1 MTDAMISSPQ
11 PEFPDAVAR
20 RASPCTP
27 RELFCAL
34 FVDPEDSVHFLEP
47 AFRFVSHALDQA
59 QRWQAGELHVD
70 APALPNSVTPPA
82 ELPLHDAGALADA
95 LVTWARTALPTR
107 PEPPALEP
115 AASASAAAAHSSGSS
130 ARAGVFVYEQGG
142 YSYTNSPP
150 GPSSPDDSKPPAPPE
165 PAPASSWPVRVCR
178 EFAPVGLADGAW
190 LRGSALA
197 NRVETPLGMASLRQ
211 LMLRFGDPSSREA
224 YSLRYASLL
233 RSLGVPPES
242 ITRWD
247 FEASAPCTELS
258 FEHALLG
265 LALGFFASSF
275 GPEIVGFNLWMV
287 AVGPC
292 PLIESLL
299 PRLRAR
305 QACLR
310 YFDQLERAT
319 LLPLARRAFT
329 DLEADFAIDPSQGLH
344 DAALDDAR
352 FALRQRIARGFFAAH
367 RSYLRWHLAMLG
379 RNVPLSPRD
388 FVLEG
393 IQRKARFAAEHH
405 RDVRLAKLDVQALF
419 LQGRDGH
426 ERLLDRLAASPLI
439 TPGSPD
445 TSRFL
450 THTLSIDGPM
460 FDSFTAA
467 EKVDLAEW
475 IAELPTSKA
484 AARAAEEARPPRPV
498 PVPLAGSYTAPHDLD
513 SLRAFAFARY
523 AELSHNDLYFCFAN
537 SDLHPSVAL
546 FARAFVENVLSK
558 LALVFDRDPR
568 LGALSP
574 PPYSE
579 PLVAEI
585 VARQH
590 DRNVASR
597 KGPPG
602 ERSDPSRDIQSIFDG
617 CWLQGFADVSR
628 AGFEEYGWL
637 FRIYAS
643 EHGDGDIA
651 WNHSLIFR
659 KAFAELGGDVM
670 RPKTDRRLYQIF
682 DIGYGSLTTLAIA
695 LNTRRFMPE
704 ILGVNLGIEATG
716 VGGAYIENWKRAEGS
731 GAEWKALAARL
742 HNSIDNYADG
752 HTKWS
757 LAAVQAFL
765 QRVKDGAVGS
775 AELQAQWH
783 RIWRLWRCQDILTL
797 GTETERAA
805 LMEHFGL
812 KSLAPT

>member
-1 MTDAMISSPQ
+1 MTSAVTASPL
-11 PEFPDAVAR
+11 PEFPDSVPH
-20 RASPCTP
+20 RASACTP
-27 RELFCAL
+27 RELYVAL

-47 AFRFVSHALDQA
+47 AFRFVSHALEQA
-59 QRWQAGELHVD
+59 QRWQAGELGVD
-70 APALPNSVTPPA
+70 ALPITVTPPA
-82 ELPLHDAGALADA
+82 GLPLHDPGALVDA
-95 LVTWARTALPTR
+95 LVAWARTALPTR
-107 PEPPALEP
+107 PEPPA
-115 AASASAAAAHSSGSS
+115 
-130 ARAGVFVYEQGG
+130 
-142 YSYTNSPP
+142 
-150 GPSSPDDSKPPAPPE
+150 PE
-165 PAPASSWPVRVCR
+165 PPFASSWPVRVCR

-190 LRGSALA
+190 LRGSVLA

-247 FEASAPCTELS
+247 FEDSAPCTELS

-265 LALGFFASSF
+265 LSLGFFASSF

-292 PLIESLL
+292 PLIETLL
-299 PRLRAR
+299 PRLRSR

-329 DLEADFAIDPSQGLH
+329 DLEADFPGID
-344 DAALDDAR
+344 DEAR
-352 FALRQRIARGFFAAH
+352 IALRQRIARGFFAAH
-367 RSYLRWHLAMLG
+367 RSYRRWHLAMLG
-379 RNVPLSPRD
+379 RNVPLYPRD

-393 IQRKARFAAEHH
+393 VQRKARFAAEHH

-426 ERLLDRLAASPLI
+426 ERLLDRLANSPLI
-439 TPGSPD
+439 SPGSPS

-450 THTLSIDGPM
+450 THTLSIHGPM

-475 IAELPTSKA
+475 IAALPANKA
-484 AARAAEEARPPRPV
+484 AARAAEQTRPPRPE
-498 PVPLAGSYTAPHDLD
+498 PLPLAGEYTAPHDLD
-513 SLRAFAFARY
+513 SLRAFSFARY
-523 AELSHNDLYFCFAN
+523 AALSHNDLYFCFAN
-537 SDLHPSVAL
+537 SDLHPSIGL

-558 LALVFDRDPR
+558 LALVFERDPR

-574 PPYSE
+574 PNYSE
-579 PLVAEI
+579 PLVAEM

-602 ERSDPSRDIQSIFDG
+602 ERSDPAQDIQSIFDG

-643 EHGDGDIA
+643 EHGDGDLA

-659 KAFAELGGDVM
+659 KAFAELGSDVM
-670 RPKTDRRLYQIF
+670 LPKTDRRLYDIF
-682 DIGYGSLTTLAIA
+682 DIGYGSLTTLAVA

-757 LAAVQAFL
+757 LAAVQAFM
-765 QRVKDGAVGS
+765 QRVKDGAVGN
-775 AELQAQWH
+775 AELQGQWH

>member
-1 MTDAMISSPQ
+1 MTSTVTAFPL
-11 PEFPDAVAR
+11 PEFPDSVAHR
-20 RASPCTP
+20 TTPCTP

-47 AFRFVSHALDQA
+47 AFRFVVHALDQA
-59 QRWQAGELHVD
+59 QRWQAGELGGD
-70 APALPNSVTPPA
+70 AAALPISVTPPA

-95 LVTWARTALPTR
+95 LVTWARTALP
-107 PEPPALEP
+107 
-115 AASASAAAAHSSGSS
+115 
-130 ARAGVFVYEQGG
+130 
-142 YSYTNSPP
+142 
-150 GPSSPDDSKPPAPPE
+150 PE
-165 PAPASSWPVRVCR
+165 PAPPFASSWPVRVCR

-190 LRGSALA
+190 LRGSVLA

-224 YSLRYASLL
+224 YSVRYAALL

-247 FEASAPCTELS
+247 FEDSAPCTELS

-265 LALGFFASSF
+265 LAFGFFASSF
-275 GPEIVGFNLWMV
+275 GPEIVGFNLWMA

-292 PLIESLL
+292 PLIEALL

-305 QACLR
+305 DACLR
-310 YFDQLERAT
+310 YFDQLDRAA
-319 LLPLARRAFT
+319 LLPVARRAFT
-329 DLEADFAIDPSQGLH
+329 DLEGDFTTDPSTGL
-344 DAALDDAR
+344 DDDAR

-475 IAELPTSKA
+475 IAGLPTNKV
-484 AARAAEEARPPRPV
+484 AARAADSARPSRPE

-523 AELSHNDLYFCFAN
+523 AELSHNDLYFCLAN
-537 SDLHPSVAL
+537 SDLHPSVGL

-568 LGALSP
+568 LGAWSP

-643 EHGDGDIA
+643 EHGDGELD

-659 KAFAELGGDVM
+659 KAFAELGSDVM
-670 RPKTDRRLYQIF
+670 RPKTDPCLYQIF
-682 DIGYGSLTTLAIA
+682 DIGYGSLTTLAVA

-757 LAAVQAFL
+757 LAAVQAFM
-765 QRVKDGAVGS
+765 QRVKDGAVGD